1 MNNTFI
7 KMLHKCNL
15 LGGISL
21 LVFSLGLQ
29 LVSSTTVYAN
39 NDLSTTITS
48 NPRTVTSDQT
58 ATFEFSTPFDEGSV
72 TFSCWVDGADAVPC
86 TSPFTTSVLN
96 EGAHTFA
103 VAAQDSSLNW
113 GPPDSFSWTINLL
126 NSGNGSEGLPYQLSN
141 CADLQVVRENLSANY
156 QLEGNI
162 NCDALTVEPIGSIGT
177 PFIGTFNG
185 NGYTISNITYVV
197 TDDNV
202 GLFGYTSE
210 ATITNLYLDNI
221 VIGGNESVGALVGF
235 TNYTTISHIGLKNA
249 DITGTGDNVGGLV
262 GYLGGSTIEK
272 SYAEDT
278 VVNGGN
284 LVGGLSGIAIGPSTV
299 YQSYFQGTV
308 DGATN
313 VGGITGQVGA
323 GPAYVTETY
332 ADVIFSNAGSDV
344 VGAIDFGATETR
356 NFIASAPY
364 LENNTQAPLDT
375 WDFTETW
382 YIRTNDYPGLKP
394 LQLPQLLC
402 EAPLATDDSATVT
415 CSTEPTLAGLT
426 SWELQY
432 GFADATNWEN
442 LPSQSGPGFS
452 VTVADLLPGTDYRIR
467 FRYISA
473 VGTGQWG
480 SQEITTTG
488 SSDVDG
494 DGISN
499 KEEFLGP
506 NNGDADNDGT
516 TDYTQANVTSF
527 KGLNSDKYVV
537 LKTSCNDNFN
547 VQIGRES
554 AESADSGYDYPAGL
568 VGFVARGC
576 TVGGVADFTLYFYDQ
591 DSSGLVLRKWRDGT
605 YTSVPGAIIQQVAI
619 AGNSV
624 TKANYQVTDGSSL
637 DDDGVADGNIVDP
650 VGLALSTVGVPNTGL
665 QKL

>member
-1 MNNTFI
+1 MKKILYKF
-7 KMLHKCNL
+7 NL
-15 LGGISL
+15 LGAMSIL
-21 LVFSLGLQ
+21 IFSLSLQ
-29 LVSSTTVYAN
+29 LVSSTIVYAD

-48 NPRTVTSDQT
+48 NPRTVTRDQT
-58 ATFEFSTPFDEGSV
+58 ATFEFSTPFDEGPV
-72 TFSCWVDGADAVPC
+72 TFNCWVDGAEAVPC
-86 TSPFTTSVLN
+86 TSPFTTSVLD

-103 VAAQDSSLNW
+103 VAAQDPSLNW
-113 GPPDSFSWTINLL
+113 GPVDSFSWTINLL
-126 NSGNGSEGLPYQLSN
+126 DSGDGSEVLPYQLSN
-141 CADLQVVRENLSANY
+141 CADLQVVNENLSVNY
-156 QLEGNI
+156 HLAGNI
-162 NCDALTVEPIGSIGT
+162 DCNGLTVEPIGSSGT
-177 PFIGTFNG
+177 PFTGTLNG
-185 NGYTISNITYVV
+185 SGYTISNITYVV
-197 TDDNV
+197 LDDNV

-221 VIGGNESVGALVGF
+221 VIGGNESVGALAGF
-235 TNYTTISHIGLKNA
+235 TSYTTISYVGLKNA

-272 SYAEDT
+272 SFVEDT
-278 VVNGGN
+278 IVNGGN

-299 YQSYFQGTV
+299 SQSYFQGTV
-308 DGATN
+308 EGATN

-332 ADVIFSNAGSDV
+332 ADVVFSNAGTDV
-344 VGAIDFGATETR
+344 IGTIGFGAGETR
-356 NFIASAPY
+356 NFLASAPY
-364 LENNTQAPLDT
+364 IENNTQAPLGT

-382 YIRTNDYPGLKP
+382 YVRTNDYPGLKP
-394 LQLPQLLC
+394 LRLPQLLC

-415 CSTEPTLAGLT
+415 CATEPALAGLT

-432 GFADATNWEN
+432 GYADATTWTNVA
-442 LPSQSGPGFS
+442 SQSGPGFS

-473 VGTGQWG
+473 VGTSQWG

-506 NNGDADNDGT
+506 NDGDADNDGT

-527 KGLNSDKYVV
+527 KGINAGKYVV

-554 AESADSGYDYPAGL
+554 AESADSGYDYPVGL

-576 TVGGVADFTLYFYDQ
+576 TIGGVADFTLYFYDQ
-591 DSSGLVLRKWRDGT
+591 ESTNLVLRKWNDGI
-605 YTSVPGAIIQQVAI
+605 YTSVPGAIIQQITI
-619 AGNSV
+619 AGNTV
-624 TKANYQVTDGSSL
+624 TKASYQVTDGGSL

-650 VGLALSTVGVPNTGL
+650 VGLAQASVGVPNTGL
-665 QKL
+665 GGRR

>member
-1 MNNTFI
+1 MNHTLN
-7 KMLHKCNL
+7 KL
-15 LGGISL
+15 LRKINVIGGVGL
-21 LVFSLGLQ
+21 LLFSLGLQ
-29 LVSSTTVYAN
+29 LFSSSVVYAN
-39 NDLSTTITS
+39 DDLSTTITV
-48 NPRTVTSDQT
+48 NPRSVTSDQT
-58 ATFEFSTPFDEGSV
+58 ATFEFTTPFDESPV
-72 TFSCWVDGADAVPC
+72 TFSCWLDGAEAVPC
-86 TSPFTTSVLN
+86 TSPFTTSVLG

-103 VAAQDSSLNW
+103 VAAQDSFSNW
-113 GPPDSFSWTINLL
+113 GPVDGFNWTINLL
-126 NSGNGSEGLPYQLSN
+126 DSGDGSESSPYQLGN
-141 CADLQVVRENLSANY
+141 CADLQVVNENLSAHY
-156 QLEGNI
+156 HLAGNI
-162 NCDALTVEPIGSIGT
+162 DCNGLTVEPIGSSGT
-177 PFIGTFNG
+177 PFTGLLNG

-197 TDDNV
+197 LDDNV
-202 GLFGYTSE
+202 GLFGNTSE

-221 VIGGNESVGALVGF
+221 VIGGNESVGALAGS
-235 TNYTTISHIGLKNA
+235 TNYTTISYVGLKNA
-249 DITGTGDNVGGLV
+249 DITATGDNVGGLV

-272 SYAEDT
+272 SFAEDT
-278 VVNGGN
+278 AVNGGN

-299 YQSYFQGTV
+299 SQSYFQGTV

-344 VGAIDFGATETR
+344 VGSIGSGAGETR
-356 NFIASAPY
+356 NFMASTPY
-364 LENNTQAPLDT
+364 LENNTQAPLGT
-375 WDFTETW
+375 WDFVETW
-382 YIRTNDYPGLKP
+382 YVRTNDYPGLKP
-394 LQLPQLLC
+394 LLLPQLLC

-415 CSTEPTLAGLT
+415 CATDPALAGLT

-432 GFADATNWEN
+432 GYADATTWTNVA
-442 LPSQSGPGFS
+442 SQSGPGFS
-452 VTVADLLPGTDYRIR
+452 VTVNDLLPGTDYRIR

-473 VGTGQWG
+473 VGTSQWG

-506 NNGDADNDGT
+506 NDGDADNDGT
-516 TDYTQANVTSF
+516 ADYTQANVTSF

-554 AESADSGYDYPAGL
+554 AETADSGFDYPAGL
-568 VGFVARGC
+568 IGFVARGC
-576 TVGGVADFTLYFYDQ
+576 AVGSTADFTLYFYDQ
-591 DSSGLVLRKWRDGT
+591 DSTSLVLRKWNDGVYST
-605 YTSVPGAIIQQVAI
+605 VPGAVIQQVTI
-619 AGNSV
+619 AGSTV
-624 TKANYQVTDGSSL
+624 TKASYQVTDGGSL

-665 QKL
+665 